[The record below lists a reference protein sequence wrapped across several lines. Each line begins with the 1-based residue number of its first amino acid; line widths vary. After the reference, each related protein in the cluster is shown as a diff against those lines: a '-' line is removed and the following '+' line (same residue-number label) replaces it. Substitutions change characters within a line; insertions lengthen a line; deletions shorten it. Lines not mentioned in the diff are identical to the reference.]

1 MHPSDPGGALDL
13 LIEGNMRFA
22 GGECEHPNTDTDH
35 VTRMSMENQ
44 RPFAAVL
51 TCADSRVPVE
61 RVFDRGVGD
70 LFVVRVAGNVCDV
83 AAAAS
88 LEFAATALDCP
99 LIVVMGHTQCG
110 AVAAACSPER
120 HSDVLEILLDP
131 IRHVASEQREGGA
144 DGDGDLIGRV
154 LKANVRRSMDDLVKE
169 SPVIAR
175 LNREGS
181 LAIVPAVYDLA
192 TGVVCW
198 LET

>member
-1 MHPSDPGGALDL
+1 MDVRGPREALDL
-13 LIEGNMRFA
+13 LIDGNMRFA
-22 GGECEHPNTDTDH
+22 SGECEHPNTDTDH
-35 VTRMSMENQ
+35 VTRMSIENQ

-70 LFVVRVAGNVCDV
+70 LFVVRVAGNVCEI
-83 AAAAS
+83 AEAAS
-88 LEFAATALDCP
+88 LEFAATALGCP

-110 AVAAACSPER
+110 AVAAACSHER

-131 IRHVASEQREGGA
+131 IRRVAREQEES
-144 DGDGDLIGRV
+144 GDQGEPLVDRVLRANVHRSMGDLV
-154 LKANVRRSMDDLVKE
+154 QE

-175 LNREGS
+175 LQREGA
-181 LAIVPAVYDLA
+181 LAIVPAIYDLA

-198 LET
+198 LEA